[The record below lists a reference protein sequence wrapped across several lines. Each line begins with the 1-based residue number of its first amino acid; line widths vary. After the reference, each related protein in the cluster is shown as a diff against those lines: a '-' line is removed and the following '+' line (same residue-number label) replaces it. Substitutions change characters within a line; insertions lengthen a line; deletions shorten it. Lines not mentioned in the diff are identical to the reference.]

1 MSRIGKK
8 TIIIPESVQLEL
20 NHKVTIKGKLGELSL
35 AVPKGINV
43 KKVEGSL
50 IVSRNS
56 EDKSTR
62 ALHGLTRSLVANMI
76 DGVTTG
82 FKKTLELSGIG
93 FRANLSGDKLI
104 LSLGF
109 SHPLEI
115 EPPEGVK
122 FAVNENKIIIS
133 GVNKELVGRTAAEIR
148 AKRPPDSYKGKG
160 VRYEGERIRLK
171 PGKAAKVGTAVGS

>member
-8 TIIIPESVQLEL
+8 PIIIPESVQVEL
-20 NHKVTIKGKLGELSL
+20 DRKVAIKGKLGELSL
-35 AVPKGINV
+35 ALPKGISV
-43 KKVEGSL
+43 KRVEDSL
-50 IVSRNS
+50 IISRNNES
-56 EDKSTR
+56 KATK

-76 DGVTTG
+76 EGVTTG

-93 FRANLSGDKLI
+93 FRANLSGNKLV

-115 EPPEGVK
+115 ESPEGIN
-122 FAVNENKIIIS
+122 FAVAETKITVS
-133 GVNKELVGRTAAEIR
+133 GIDKELVGRTAAEIR
-148 AKRPPDSYKGKG
+148 AIRPPDPYKGKG

-171 PGKAAKVGTAVGS
+171 PGKAAKVGTGVGA

>member
-8 TIIIPESVQLEL
+8 PIIIPESVQVEL
-20 NHKVTIKGKLGELSL
+20 DHKVAIKGKLGELSL
-35 AVPKGINV
+35 ALPKGISV
-43 KKVEGSL
+43 KRVEDSL
-50 IVSRNS
+50 IISRNNES
-56 EDKSTR
+56 KATK

-76 DGVTTG
+76 EGVTTG

-93 FRANLSGDKLI
+93 FRANLSGNKLV

-115 EPPEGVK
+115 ESPEGIN
-122 FAVNENKIIIS
+122 FAVAETKITVS
-133 GVNKELVGRTAAEIR
+133 GIDKELVGRTASEIR
-148 AKRPPDSYKGKG
+148 AIRPPDPYKGKG

-171 PGKAAKVGTAVGS
+171 PGKAAKVGTGVGA